1 MKSPDELFG
10 ASSEEIFGVSTEEAY
25 KKFLEEPEKPDTAR
39 DKENKKLRESYVLL
53 PQTKTY
59 ALGVQALREAYS
71 KTKES
76 VHPLFTRDDGSKTV
90 RPLTFKENIECR
102 VNDYETLKDS
112 KGDEKSKEDRL
123 KLFKV
128 WLDSCT
134 GLAYK
139 AKTNKF
145 KIQPVCEKLITI
157 KPDSKQAFLDV
168 DYNSFKGL
176 ELDSSKGLYNELLT
190 KREVVNHEGWNAA
203 LQGDTKLLKAYADII
218 FKEKDSPN
226 MMGFW
231 TRKQTDQD
239 ELRGLFVG
247 NLDCNS
253 NSFGYY
259 YLSNVGS
266 FLLVVHAQKN
276 KGEVRI

>member
-145 KIQPVCEKLITI
+145 KIQPECRELITI
-157 KPDSKQAFLDV
+157 KQDFNQPFINI
-168 DYNSFKGL
+168 DYNSFKGI
-176 ELDSSKGLYNELLT
+176 ELDSSKGLYNQLLT
-190 KREVVNHEGWNAA
+190 KEQVLKNEGWNAA

-218 FKEKDSPN
+218 FKEKKSPK

-239 ELRGLFVG
+239 ELRGLFVFD
-247 NLDCNS
+247 LLYYSD
-253 NSFGYY
+253 SFGNYGLNY
-259 YLSNVGS
+259 GGS
-266 FLLVVHAQKN
+266 FLLVAHAPKN
-276 KGEVRI
+276 F